1 MILYP
6 FWYLALCL
14 LSKLGD
20 RWIWAQRFLI
30 GESYTRSSGL
40 HVPLHLAGAPVVPEH
55 LQLDR
60 GPALPIAHQP
70 GVDHVNQP
78 ATTTL
83 EAKVLPR

>member
-1 MILYP
+1 MIYA
-6 FWYLALCL
+6 FWYAALFL

-30 GESYTRSSGL
+30 GESYTRPGL

-70 GVDHVNQP
+70 GVDHVNQS

-83 EAKVLPR
+83 EAKVFTR